1 MIGSTFVWSLIHLMT
16 KLFWLPYLYPK
27 SEHCDNSFEN
37 HRQNQLPNCFKYS
50 STCFSS
56 RPVWNIDIQCG
67 VSGFIVAAK
76 IEKSLLLEYESQT
89 ERFEEMIDHCSY
101 THHSI
106 DLKKVQKE
114 IQACMGFEP
123 MTSAIQTCAVHSVA
137 KDGLLENSRKI
148 HVADI
153 HNTKSKR
160 KSYHNSVAS
169 SGPHWLNRC
178 LINTLLL
185 CLEKQIKCFIP

>member
-1 MIGSTFVWSLIHLMT
+1 MIGSTFIWSLIHLMT

-89 ERFEEMIDHCSY
+89 ERFEETIDHCSY

-123 MTSAIQTCAVHSVA
+123 MTSAIQPRSQ
-137 KDGLLENSRKI
+137 GLSSHRPQRARRDPGTRWSR
-148 HVADI
+148 VSQNLGDD
-153 HNTKSKR
+153 N
-160 KSYHNSVAS
+160 
-169 SGPHWLNRC
+169 
-178 LINTLLL
+178 
-185 CLEKQIKCFIP
+185 